1 MTNMTEIDK
10 DELQGVIELLDHD
23 RAMILDQ
30 LNITKKQRLQIES
43 VERLDEVYSDLTN
56 IIQGFKQLIE

>member
-1 MTNMTEIDK
+1 MTEIDK